1 MYIHWF
7 PAHWRY
13 TDMFAAGGLTYDEA
27 QIVVQCGF
35 VGFVL
40 GGTLGHPGNWKP
52 SAEIEVLKTFQSN
65 LCFLHLHSLRWTGG
79 RWQSTPGF
87 PLLPQADLLPAFST
101 FPLKNCGR
109 QIYHLDTNRGTLIE
123 ALGGYLSYLASSPEF
138 E

>member
-40 GGTLGHPGNWKP
+40 GGTLGHPDNWKP
-52 SAEIEVLKTFQSN
+52 SAEIELLKTFQSN

-87 PLLPQADLLPAFST
+87 PPASPGRPITRLLNISTQKLWYTDLPF
-101 FPLKNCGR
+101 
-109 QIYHLDTNRGTLIE
+109 
-123 ALGGYLSYLASSPEF
+123 GYQ
-138 E
+138 